1 MLKPN
6 NKGWRLLTL
15 PAILLLILL
24 VVAVAACTGD
34 GNGDST
40 GTEHGTPTQ
49 AETSATASG
58 TAGTQSERSS
68 DSGQSGTSAEPAT
81 EPPAP
86 QVGMRL
92 NDGDILKFIKLQNQ
106 CTVSMADDPIEGAVL
121 KMETSGKKFTDP
133 HVELSYAQAVRRQL
147 GDAIDLSEYPFLM
160 LKVRCVG
167 CTSATA

>member
-1 MLKPN
+1 MLKPK

-58 TAGTQSERSS
+58 TAGTQSENTVAPATDTSS
-68 DSGQSGTSAEPAT
+68 DSGQSGTSTEPAT

-121 KMETSGKKFTDP
+121 KMETSGKSLPIPTLNCP
-133 HVELSYAQAVRRQL
+133 THRRCAGSWGMPLTCPSILS
-147 GDAIDLSEYPFLM
+147 
-160 LKVRCVG
+160 
-167 CTSATA
+167 